1 MAAFKQHDYKI
12 DAIVIGASAGGIRA
26 LLKILSPLPVT
37 YQLPI
42 IVVLHLPHDRESKL
56 IDVFQYHCALQ
67 VREAQDKEPIKAGTL
82 YFAGTGYHL
91 SIEHDYSFSLS
102 CEEPVSYARPAID
115 ILMQSAADAYG
126 PRLAG
131 FLLTG
136 ANHDGAD
143 GLACIKAAGGLTVV
157 QDPNEAEIPV
167 MPQAAIN
174 CSEPDM
180 ILCLDDIHTLLINLD
195 VNVETSK

>member
-1 MAAFKQHDYKI
+1 MTLLKQHNHKI
-12 DAIVIGASAGGIRA
+12 SAIVIGASAGGIRA

-37 YQLPI
+37 YRLPI
-42 IVVLHLPHDRESKL
+42 VVVLHLPHDRESKL
-56 IDVFQYHCALQ
+56 LDVFQYHCALP
-67 VREAQDKEPIKAGTL
+67 VREAQDKEQIKAGTL

-91 SIEHDYSFSLS
+91 SIERDRSFSLS

-115 ILMQSAADAYG
+115 VLMQSAADAYG

-136 ANHDGAD
+136 ANHDGAK
-143 GLACIKAAGGLTVV
+143 GMACIKEAGGLTVV
-157 QDPNEAEIPV
+157 QDPNEAEIAV

-174 CSEPDM
+174 CCEPDM
-180 ILCLDDIHTLLINLD
+180 ILSLHDIHTLLVDLES
-195 VNVETSK
+195 VNDD

>member
-1 MAAFKQHDYKI
+1 MASLKQHNHKI
-12 DAIVIGASAGGIRA
+12 SAIVIGASAGGIRA

-42 IVVLHLPHDRESKL
+42 VVVLHLPHDRDSKL
-56 IDVFQYHCALQ
+56 IDVFQYHSALP
-67 VREAQDKEPIKAGTL
+67 VREAQDKEHIKAGTL

-91 SIEHDYSFSLS
+91 SIEHDHSFSLS

-115 ILMQSAADAYG
+115 VLMQSAADAYG

-143 GLACIKAAGGLTVV
+143 GLARIKAAGGLTVV
-157 QDPNEAEIPV
+157 QDPNEAEISV

-174 CSEPDM
+174 CCEPDM
-180 ILCLDDIHTLLINLD
+180 ILSLHDIHALLLQL
-195 VNVETSK
+195 ETCNDE

>member
-1 MAAFKQHDYKI
+1 MVSFKQHDHKI

-26 LLKILSPLPVT
+26 LLKILSPLPAT

-42 IVVLHLPHDRESKL
+42 VVVLHLPHDRESKL
-56 IDVFQYHCALQ
+56 IDVFQYHCALP
-67 VREAQDKEPIKAGTL
+67 VREARDKERIKTGTL

-91 SIEHDYSFSLS
+91 SVERDRSFSLS

-115 ILMQSAADAYG
+115 VLMQSAADAYG
-126 PRLAG
+126 PGLAG

-136 ANHDGAD
+136 ANHDGAE
-143 GLACIKAAGGLTVV
+143 GMACIKAAGGLTIV
-157 QDPNEAEIPV
+157 QDPNEAEISV

-174 CSEPDM
+174 CCKPDM
-180 ILCLDDIHTLLINLD
+180 ILSLHDIYALLIDL
-195 VNVETSK
+195 ESSK